1 MNKILEV
8 KNLSVEF
15 NQKQK
20 TTNIVSNVN
29 FAIEKG
35 QCIGILGESGSGK
48 STICKAIMGILDKR
62 FCTTGE
68 VMFEGKDLNIMEQ
81 EQRRRYRGK
90 DISMILQ
97 NPMTCFDPL
106 YRIGYQ
112 MYETFKT
119 HTKYSKVE
127 INAKIIETLKL
138 MQIEN
143 PEDVIKKYPH
153 QLSGGMLQ
161 RVMIGLALALNPKLI
176 IADEPTT
183 AIDTITQFEI
193 VKEFIRIKNEHQVAM
208 IFVSHDL
215 GVISKVADYVIVM
228 NNGQVVDE
236 GNVDSVFTNAKNPYT
251 LSFMQKRLD
260 VMNKFENVIYRNKR

>member
-81 EQRRRYRGK
+81 EQRR
-90 DISMILQ
+90 
-97 NPMTCFDPL
+97 
-106 YRIGYQ
+106 
-112 MYETFKT
+112 
-119 HTKYSKVE
+119 
-127 INAKIIETLKL
+127 
-138 MQIEN
+138 
-143 PEDVIKKYPH
+143 
-153 QLSGGMLQ
+153 
-161 RVMIGLALALNPKLI
+161 
-176 IADEPTT
+176 
-183 AIDTITQFEI
+183 
-193 VKEFIRIKNEHQVAM
+193 
-208 IFVSHDL
+208 
-215 GVISKVADYVIVM
+215 
-228 NNGQVVDE
+228 
-236 GNVDSVFTNAKNPYT
+236 
-251 LSFMQKRLD
+251 
-260 VMNKFENVIYRNKR
+260 